1 MVLPLTRHFVL
12 IITVMST
19 LAIQTVTEDI
29 VKTFSQFVYNKPQEI
44 VKDCL
49 QKMTLAASIDTSG
62 ITYTGE

>member
-1 MVLPLTRHFVL
+1 MVLYLTRHFVF
-12 IITVMST
+12 IITVMSR

-49 QKMTLAASIDTSG
+49 QKMTLAASIDTSR
-62 ITYTGE
+62 ITYTAE